1 MKLVQTCVI
10 HRVDVSFFQ
19 GTNQSWI
26 VFVLIFFL
34 ELKELAYLIIELQ
47 EVVLMANFKEVKMV
61 FKVKSK

>member
-61 FKVKSK
+61 LKVKSK